1 MKNAPPSKF
10 DMKEKTTE
18 PCFAARSNCTGH
30 DSLDQS
36 HTLYDYQLHIN
47 FYNLYVTISCR
58 NGSFFIYIN
67 IKRDSNDSSYS
78 IQNTV
83 LRCIILHIY
92 N

>member
-58 NGSFFIYIN
+58 NGSFFIYMN
-67 IKRDSNDSSYS
+67 IRE
-78 IQNTV
+78 IQMTV
-83 LRCIILHIY
+83 HTAYKIQY
-92 N
+92 

>member
-47 FYNLYVTISCR
+47 FYNLCY
-58 NGSFFIYIN
+58 NFLQEWLFFYIY
-67 IKRDSNDSSYS
+67 KYQRDSNDSSYS

>member
-58 NGSFFIYIN
+58 NGFFYIY
-67 IKRDSNDSSYS
+67 KYQRDSNDSSYS